1 MSDAAYDYIKDLLG
15 RHKQMYSEQL
25 GLQLENGS
33 ADVVFQWMCAAVLF
47 GSATVDPTSLNAAKA
62 LFANGWTSA
71 EKMAASTEEERS
83 RLLFEAGYRKACEGK
98 AKFFGA
104 IVQHVLEQYGGDLNG
119 IREATNRK
127 VPQERK
133 LLNSLKGVGDVTI
146 DIFFNEVQLL
156 WVELIPFAS
165 SKAMEISSRLGLGRT
180 PEQLYNYLTTVFIR
194 LHSDGDKRSIELLKD
209 ISNID
214 TFFVRVVSALCQ
226 EAAMDNNNKDNN
238 KRSTRNR
245 KNVSTKLT
253 AKSSPS
259 IYQWQEESSG
269 SDLTVE
275 PTGTAFQEGL
285 EPLQK
290 RFRISV

>member
-1 MSDAAYDYIKDLLG
+1 
-15 RHKQMYSEQL
+15 
-25 GLQLENGS
+25 
-33 ADVVFQWMCAAVLF
+33 MCAAVLF

-83 RLLFEAGYRKACEGK
+83 KLLFEAGYRKACESK
-98 AKFFGA
+98 AKFFGD
-104 IVQHVLEQYGGDLNG
+104 IVRHVLDEYGGDLNG

-127 VPQERK
+127 VPLERK

-156 WVELIPFAS
+156 WSELIPFAS
-165 SKAMEISSRLGLGRT
+165 SKVMEISSRLGLGRT

-194 LHSDGDKRSIELLKD
+194 LHSDGDKRSIELLTD
-209 ISNID
+209 IHNMD
-214 TFFVRVVSALCQ
+214 AFFVRVVSALCQ
-226 EAAMDNNNKDNN
+226 EAAMENNNKDN

-269 SDLTVE
+269 SDLTVDS
-275 PTGTAFQEGL
+275 TGTAFQEGL